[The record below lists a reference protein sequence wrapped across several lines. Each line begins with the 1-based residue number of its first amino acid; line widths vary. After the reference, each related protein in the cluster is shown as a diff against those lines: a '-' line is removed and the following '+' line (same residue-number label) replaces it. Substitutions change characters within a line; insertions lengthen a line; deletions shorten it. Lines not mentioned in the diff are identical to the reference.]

1 VHDPANTKNIYRR
14 GVARKMSKMAEEA
27 IQDFEKV
34 VTLDGEMQAE
44 CAKQIAECRQIMK
57 EERRKSK

>member
-1 VHDPANTKNIYRR
+1 
-14 GVARKMSKMAEEA
+14 MSKMAEEA